1 VVSID
6 NVIASMNEAKTH
18 CARSWPSVKWLL
30 GPGMATLTMVEDTM
44 DAIGPIITVSSTSHW
59 QRSPWRVCNL
69 SQGRG
74 YQQGKA
80 AAGWPVQFRLA
91 SGVRCSASRMHR
103 HSIAD
108 AATYWRD
115 YGGVKKFIG

>member
-30 GPGMATLTMVEDTM
+30 GSGMATLTMVEDTM
-44 DAIGPIITVSSTSHW
+44 DAIESIITVSSTSHW

-69 SQGRG
+69 FQGRG
-74 YQQGKA
+74 YQQGKK
-80 AAGWPVQFRLA
+80 GCGLA
-91 SGVRCSASRMHR
+91 STVQAGQRRSLLCQSDAPALYCRCCNVLARL
-103 HSIAD
+103 
-108 AATYWRD
+108 WW
-115 YGGVKKFIG
+115 